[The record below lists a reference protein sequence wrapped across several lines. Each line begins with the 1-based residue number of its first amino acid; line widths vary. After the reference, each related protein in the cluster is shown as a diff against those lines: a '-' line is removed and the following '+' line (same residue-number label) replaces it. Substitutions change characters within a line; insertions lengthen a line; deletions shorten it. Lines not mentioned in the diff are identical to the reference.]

1 MNDHE
6 PPFHRKVAKSLALTI
21 QDRLHLEPRVFCL
34 VTGAPRSGTTAVN
47 RWLLSQESVVGMNE
61 SRILVGVHRLVSE
74 IHRFQGLNRE
84 RLRLEELARRFAFS
98 SYGAFGVYFGTRI
111 LVDKEPLEPIAFPG
125 KDYREFLSNL
135 RGVFPGIR
143 FLFLL
148 RDPVATLWSMTQ
160 RKWGVSLR
168 NTEPVDLSMEEH
180 IQTWCSNVDAALE
193 YSDDPRAYLC
203 FNSRLVADPVSES
216 RRISQFLGIRGVR
229 PFEPRP
235 TKQVGFDNRQLEE
248 IGDATALHVEAL
260 AKRERAASGGAKK
273 NGL

>member
-1 MNDHE
+1 MSDPE
-6 PPFHRKVAKSLALTI
+6 PSFHRKVAKSLALTI
-21 QDRLHLEPRVFCL
+21 QDGLRLEPRAFCL

-47 RWLLSQESVVGMNE
+47 RWLLSQGNVVGLNE

-74 IHRFQGLNRE
+74 IHRFQGLHRE

-98 SYGAFGVYFGTRI
+98 SYGAFGVYFGTRMLI
-111 LVDKEPLEPIAFPG
+111 DKEPLEPIAFPD
-125 KDYREFLSNL
+125 KDYRGFLSNL
-135 RGVFPGIR
+135 RAVFPGIR
-143 FLFLL
+143 FLFVL

-180 IQTWCSNVDAALE
+180 IETWCSNVDAALE
-193 YSDDPRAYLC
+193 YADDSQAYLC

-216 RRISQFLGIRGVR
+216 RRISQFLGIERTR

-235 TKQVGFDNRQLEE
+235 TKQVGFDNGQLAK
-248 IGDATALHVEAL
+248 IRDATALHVEAL
-260 AKRERAASGGAKK
+260 AKREKDTPGGAK